1 MSVTEINYRK
11 KYVIALVMI
20 AFAASLWGL
29 DGVVLTPRLNNLH
42 VFLVV
47 FLLHALPFLG
57 MNVFL
62 FRHYNELEKLD
73 RKAWLSLIWVSVFGG
88 ALGTIA
94 IVKALFL
101 VNFDQLS
108 IVVLLQKFQ
117 PVFAVLLATIFLK
130 EKLSK
135 NFLFWGFIAILGGYT
150 LTFGFNLPNLSENN
164 NMTKAAL
171 LSLLA
176 SFSFASST
184 VFSKNLLDKV
194 NYISATYFR
203 YGFTALLMFFVVLF
217 SGEFT
222 EISNVTSH
230 NWSILILIS
239 LTTGT
244 LAILLYYYGLKTV
257 KASHSTLVELFFPIT
272 TIILDYFVNG
282 VILSPIQWIS
292 AFVMIF
298 AILKA
303 SFSQAKK

>member
-1 MSVTEINYRK
+1 MLDTEVYRK
-11 KYVIALVMI
+11 KTYVVALIMI
-20 AFAASLWGL
+20 AIAASLWGL
-29 DGVVLTPRLNNLH
+29 DGVVLTPRLNNLN

-47 FLLHALPFLG
+47 FLLHAMPFLG

-73 RKAWLSLIWVSVFGG
+73 RKAWLSLIWVSFFGG

-108 IVVLLQKFQ
+108 VVVLLQKFQ
-117 PVFAVLLATIFLK
+117 PVFAILLATIFLK
-130 EKLSK
+130 EKLTK
-135 NFLFWGFIAILGGYT
+135 YFLFWGAIAIIGGYT
-150 LTFGFNLPNLSENN
+150 LTFGLNLPNISESN

-171 LSLLA
+171 YSLLA

-203 YGFTALLMFFVVLF
+203 YGLTALLMFFVVLF
-217 SGEFT
+217 SGEFAD
-222 EISNVTSH
+222 ISEVTST
-230 NWSILILIS
+230 NWLILMLIS

-244 LAILLYYYGLKTV
+244 LAILLYYYGLKIV
-257 KASHSTLVELFFPIT
+257 KASHSTIVELFFPIT
-272 TIILDYFVNG
+272 TIILDYFVND
-282 VILSPIQWIS
+282 VLLSPIQWIS
-292 AFVMIF
+292 AFVMII
-298 AILKA
+298 AILMS
-303 SFSQAKK
+303 SFSQAQK